1 MNATANFFAIAALG
15 MGLCAPSGVNAQ
27 QSAHAN
33 AQPHRIGSEWTP
45 IDPARLLEMRGGLQ
59 LPSGQLLS
67 FGIERLVYVN
77 GELVASAM
85 LRIPDIGRITTE
97 QAEALS
103 AINDGLVVQVG
114 EGNRIGTA
122 GVGGALVI
130 QNTLDGQ
137 AITALTT
144 LDIGVSTLGTLQEL
158 NTFNALQSALL
169 NAPGA
174 P

>member
-1 MNATANFFAIAALG
+1 MNVIASSIAIAALAAA
-15 MGLCAPSGVNAQ
+15 LCAPLCANAQ
-27 QSAHAN
+27 QN
-33 AQPHRIGSEWTP
+33 AQAQALGAEWTP
-45 IDPARLLEMRGGLQ
+45 IDPARLLNMRGGLQ

-67 FGIERLVYVN
+67 FGIKRLVYVN
-77 GELVASAM
+77 GELVASAT
-85 LRIPDIGRITTE
+85 LRIADISRITAE
-97 QAEALS
+97 QAQALA
-103 AINDGLVVQVG
+103 AINNGLVVQVG
-114 EGNRIGTA
+114 EGNRIDTA
-122 GVGGALVI
+122 NTGGALVI

-144 LDIGVSTLGTLQEL
+144 LDVGVSTLGTLQEL

>member
-1 MNATANFFAIAALG
+1 MNAIAKLFAIAALG
-15 MGLCAPSGVNAQ
+15 AGLCAPFVATAQENAQ
-27 QSAHAN
+27 MQRLGA
-33 AQPHRIGSEWTP
+33 EWTP

-77 GELVASAM
+77 GELVASAT

-97 QAEALS
+97 QAQALA
-103 AINDGLVVQVG
+103 AINDGTVVQVG
-114 EGNRIGTA
+114 EGNRIDAA
-122 GVGGALVI
+122 GAGGALVI

-144 LDIGVSTLGTLQEL
+144 LDVGVSTLGTLQEL